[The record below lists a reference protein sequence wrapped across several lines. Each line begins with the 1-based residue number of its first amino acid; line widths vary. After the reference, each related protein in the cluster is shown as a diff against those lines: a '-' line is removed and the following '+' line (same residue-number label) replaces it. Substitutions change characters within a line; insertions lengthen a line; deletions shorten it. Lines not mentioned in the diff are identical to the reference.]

1 MRAYLAAVVA
11 AAGIFAPLIAIGAA
25 PALAQAPA
33 WYSGNQYQGYNRN
46 QDGDDYRQATLTGC
60 VLRVDNNHRF
70 AIETRRGNVEVRL
83 NGQGR
88 YNRENLDLDDV
99 LQRGAEVRLNGRYN
113 GNGVYVADDVQ
124 RIGNGNRD
132 RDDYGCGYVNNN
144 NYNPPYVPQ
153 RPVNPYPNGQYP
165 NGQYPNGQ
173 YPNGQYPVNGATKV
187 LMGRLLSVNGGSLT
201 MQSAAG
207 YTWTVYFNNGT
218 QVIDANSSA
227 VGARSLHAGEAITVA
242 GISPS
247 SAVLYASSIRIR
259 SNLGY

>member
-1 MRAYLAAVVA
+1 MRAYFAALLA
-11 AAGIFAPLIAIGAA
+11 AAGVFAPLTTINAA
-25 PALAQAPA
+25 PALAAPPS
-33 WYSGNQYQGYNRN
+33 WYNGNHDGDDNTNN
-46 QDGDDYRQATLTGC
+46 QDRDDYRQALLTGC
-60 VLRVDNNHRF
+60 VLRVDNNRRF
-70 AIETRRGNVEVRL
+70 AIQTQRGTVEVRL

-88 YNRENLDLDDV
+88 YNRENTDLDDV

-113 GNGVYVADDVQ
+113 GNNVYVADDVQ

-132 RDDYGCGYVNNN
+132 RNDYGCGYVGNN

-153 RPVNPYPNGQYP
+153 RPVNPYPNAP
-165 NGQYPNGQ
+165 YPNGQ
-173 YPNGQYPVNGATKV
+173 YPNGQYPVTGAQKV
-187 LMGRLLSVNGGSLT
+187 IMGSLLSVNGSSLA
-201 MQSAAG
+201 MRSAAG

-218 QVIDANSSA
+218 QVIDANSNA
-227 VGARSLHAGEAITVA
+227 VGARSLRAGEAITVA